1 MNAIFQIISFL
12 CLIAGVAFYTWA
24 ERKLLRYAQIRV
36 GPNKV
41 SILGALQPI
50 RDALKLL
57 TKKLFFPQGSNRF
70 VFVLAP
76 SLSLIL
82 ALISW
87 VILLDQIW
95 VEFSQTTMLWF
106 LFILSIGVFPSTL
119 AGWASNR
126 AYARVGGYRS
136 LAQTISYEVALFLR
150 IFVPLSVYERLI
162 LKSWHFPNG
171 LFLLLIILGFLIV
184 FLAETNRAPFDLSE
198 GERELVS
205 GFNIE
210 YGGAGFTLFFL
221 AEYGIML
228 IISIWVSV
236 FFFSTRQFSFIFI
249 LLLLVVRAAYPRL
262 RYDDLISFMWKIY
275 LPLITRFCS
284 IIFILI

>member
-1 MNAIFQIISFL
+1 MNSIFQIISFL

-76 SLSLIL
+76 SLSLFL

-95 VEFSQTTMLWF
+95 VEFSQTTILWF

-126 AYARVGGYRS
+126 AYARVGGYRR

-171 LFLLLIILGFLIV
+171 LFLILIILGFLIV

-228 IISIWVSV
+228 IISIWVRV
-236 FFFSTRQFSFIFI
+236 FFFSTRLFSFIFI